1 MNFPGTI
8 TTSTPDSAEVMF
20 RLDGKKALVT
30 GAAGGLGQAIAD
42 GLARQGAIVYG
53 TSRDQATAEAL
64 AARYGTEP
72 VILDQADLTG
82 IEKAVDRLY
91 EVSGGIDLLCNN
103 AGINIPQKATDVDV
117 ETWNKILN
125 VNLSGIFFLSQAIGK
140 RWIHDGVAG
149 SIVNVS
155 SQAGSVAIEERA
167 SYGSSKA
174 ALSHLTKVLALEWA
188 PSKIRVNAIAPT
200 FIRTDLT
207 ESTLSKPGWAEELL
221 SRIPLGRLGNPED
234 VVGAVVYL
242 FSEEASLVTGHVLI
256 VDGGYTI
263 R

>member
-1 MNFPGTI
+1 
-8 TTSTPDSAEVMF
+8 MF

-30 GAAGGLGQAIAD
+30 GAAGGLGKAIAD
-42 GLARQGAIVYG
+42 GLARQGALVYG
-53 TSRDQATAEAL
+53 TSRDPATAEIL
-64 AARYGTEP
+64 AKRYGTEP
-72 VILDQADLTG
+72 VLLDQSDLSG
-82 IEKAVDRLY
+82 VESAVERIY
-91 EVSGGIDLLCNN
+91 ELSGGIDLLCNN
-103 AGINIPQKATDVDV
+103 AGINAPQKATDVDV
-117 ETWNKILN
+117 DTWNKILN
-125 VNLSGIFFLSQAIGK
+125 VNLTGVFFLSQAIGK

-155 SQAGSVAIEERA
+155 SQAGTVAIEERA
-167 SYGSSKA
+167 AYGSSKA

-188 PSKIRVNAIAPT
+188 PNGIRVNAIAPT
-200 FIRTDLT
+200 FIRTELT

-234 VVGAVVYL
+234 VAGAVVYL
-242 FSEEASLVTGHVLI
+242 FSDEASLVTGHVLT

>member
-1 MNFPGTI
+1 
-8 TTSTPDSAEVMF
+8 MF

-30 GAAGGLGQAIAD
+30 GAAGGLGRAIAD
-42 GLARQGAIVYG
+42 GLAQQGATVYG
-53 TSRDQATAEAL
+53 TSRDEATAEIL
-64 AARYGTEP
+64 AKRYGTEP
-72 VILDQADLTG
+72 VVLDQGDLG
-82 IEKAVDRLY
+82 EIEKAVDRLY
-91 EVSGGIDLLCNN
+91 GVSGGIDLLCNN
-103 AGINIPQKATDVDV
+103 AGINVPQRATEVDVD
-117 ETWNKILN
+117 TWNRILN
-125 VNLSGIFFLSQAIGK
+125 VNLSGVFFLSQAIGK
-140 RWIHDGVAG
+140 RWIRDGVAG

-188 PSKIRVNAIAPT
+188 PNGIRVNAIAPT
-200 FIRTDLT
+200 FIRTELT
-207 ESTLSKPGWAEELL
+207 ESTLSKAGWAEELL

-242 FSEEASLVTGHVLI
+242 FSNEASLVTGHVLT

>member
-1 MNFPGTI
+1 
-8 TTSTPDSAEVMF
+8 MF

-30 GAAGGLGQAIAD
+30 GAAGGLGKAIAD
-42 GLARQGAIVYG
+42 GLAEQGALVYG
-53 TSRDQATAEAL
+53 TSRDQATAEIL
-64 AARYGTEP
+64 ASRYGTEP
-72 VILDQADLTG
+72 VVMDQSDLSAIDETV
-82 IEKAVDRLY
+82 ESLFN
-91 EVSGGIDLLCNN
+91 VSGGIDLLCNN
-103 AGINIPQKATDVDV
+103 AGINFPQKAVDVDV

-125 VNLSGIFFLSQAIGK
+125 VNLSGVFFLSQAVGK
-140 RWIHDGVAG
+140 RWIRDGIKG

-188 PSKIRVNAIAPT
+188 ANEIRVNAIAPT
-200 FIRTDLT
+200 FIRTELT

-221 SRIPLGRLGNPED
+221 SRIPLGRLGKPED
-234 VVGAVVYL
+234 VVGAVIYL
-242 FSEEASLVTGHVLI
+242 FSSEASLVTGHVLT

>member
-1 MNFPGTI
+1 M
-8 TTSTPDSAEVMF
+8 MF

-30 GAAGGLGQAIAD
+30 GAAGGLGSAIAD

-53 TSRDQATAEAL
+53 TSRDQATADAL
-64 AARYGTEP
+64 ARRFGTEP
-72 VILDQADLTG
+72 VVLDQSDLGG
-82 IEKAVDRLY
+82 IEKAVERLY

-103 AGINIPQKATDVDV
+103 AGINVPQKATEVDV
-117 ETWNKILN
+117 ETWNRILN
-125 VNLSGIFFLSQAIGK
+125 VNLSGVFFLSQAIGK

-188 PSKIRVNAIAPT
+188 PNGIRVNAIAPT
-200 FIRTDLT
+200 FIRTELT
-207 ESTLSKPGWAEELL
+207 ESTLSKPGWADELL
-221 SRIPLGRLGNPED
+221 SRIPLGRLGNPAD
-234 VVGAVVYL
+234 VVGAVIYL
-242 FSEEASLVTGHVLI
+242 FSSEASLVTGHVLT

>member
-1 MNFPGTI
+1 M
-8 TTSTPDSAEVMF
+8 MF

-30 GAAGGLGQAIAD
+30 GAAGGLGSAIAD

-53 TSRDQATAEAL
+53 TSRDQATADAL
-64 AARYGTEP
+64 ARRFGTEP
-72 VILDQADLTG
+72 VVLDQSDLGG
-82 IEKAVDRLY
+82 IEKAVERLY

-103 AGINIPQKATDVDV
+103 AGINVPQKATEVDV
-117 ETWNKILN
+117 ETWNRILN
-125 VNLSGIFFLSQAIGK
+125 VNLSGVFFLSQAIGK

-188 PSKIRVNAIAPT
+188 PNGIRVNAIAPT
-200 FIRTDLT
+200 FIRTELT
-207 ESTLSKPGWAEELL
+207 ESTLSKPGWADELL
-221 SRIPLGRLGNPED
+221 SRIPLGRLGNPDD
-234 VVGAVVYL
+234 VVGAVIYL
-242 FSEEASLVTGHVLI
+242 FSSEARLVTGHVLT